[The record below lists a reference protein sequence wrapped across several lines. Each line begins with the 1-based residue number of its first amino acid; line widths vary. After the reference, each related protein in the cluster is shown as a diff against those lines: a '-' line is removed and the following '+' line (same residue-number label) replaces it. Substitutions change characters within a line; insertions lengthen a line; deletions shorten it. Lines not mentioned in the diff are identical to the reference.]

1 MKVAL
6 KEKQIVKDERY
17 KNNLK
22 NLANQI
28 CNAHFGIKQT
38 NSQLQTAEEKI
49 SRIIL

>member
-1 MKVAL
+1 MNIEL
-6 KEKQIVKDERY
+6 KEKPIVKDERY

-28 CNAHFGIKQT
+28 CNAHFGIKPT
-38 NSQLQTAEEKI
+38 STLQTVEEKG

>member
-28 CNAHFGIKQT
+28 CNAHFGIKPT
-38 NSQLQTAEEKI
+38 SALQTVEEKGN
-49 SRIIL
+49 RIIL

>member
-1 MKVAL
+1 MNIEL
-6 KEKQIVKDERY
+6 KEKPIVKDERY

-28 CNAHFGIKQT
+28 CNAHFGIKPT
-38 NSQLQTAEEKI
+38 STLQAVEEKR